1 VAGRVQGKVALVTGI
16 GLGQGRAH
24 AVRLAEEGAAV
35 VGVDA
40 IEQYDAV
47 PYRMA
52 TAADIETT
60 RRLVQA
66 AGGELTVHHADVRDR
81 AALDTV
87 VAQTVDEFGRIDA
100 VVANAG
106 VCPRGADLWEITD
119 DAWNTTI
126 DINLKGVFHTVAAA
140 VPKMIQ
146 LGNGGSIVLTSS
158 LLGIKGA
165 RGMAHYTASKH
176 GVIGLMRSFAVD
188 LGPRM
193 IRVNAVCP
201 NSVDTNMID
210 NEAIFRR
217 FRPDLE
223 NPTRE
228 DTVELFKTLQ
238 VMPVPWLDPRDIANA
253 VLFLVSDEARYVT
266 GAILPVDLGGSV
278 K

>member
-1 VAGRVQGKVALVTGI
+1 MVGRVQDKVALVTGV

-24 AVRLAEEGAAV
+24 AVRLAEEGATV

-47 PYRMA
+47 PYPMA
-52 TAADIETT
+52 TPDDIETT
-60 RRLVQA
+60 RQLVEA
-66 AGGELTVHHADVRDR
+66 TGGSLSFHHADVRDR
-81 AALDTV
+81 AALDAV
-87 VAQTVDEFGRIDA
+87 VAQTVEDFGRIDA

-106 VCPRGADLWEITD
+106 VCPRGCDLWDITD
-119 DAWNTTI
+119 DAWDTTI
-126 DINLKGVFHTVAAA
+126 DINLKGVFNTVATT
-140 VPKMIQ
+140 VPRMIEV
-146 LGNGGSIVLTSS
+146 GNGGSVVLTSS

-201 NSVDTNMID
+201 NSVDTNMIN

-238 VMPVPWLDPRDIANA
+238 VMPVSWLDPRDIANA
-253 VLFLVSDEARYVT
+253 MLFLVSDEARYIT